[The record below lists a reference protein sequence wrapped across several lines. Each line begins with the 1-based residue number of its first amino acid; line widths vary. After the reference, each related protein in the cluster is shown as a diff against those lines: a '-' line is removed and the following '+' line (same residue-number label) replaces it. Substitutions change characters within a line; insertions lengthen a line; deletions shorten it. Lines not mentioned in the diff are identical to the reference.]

1 MVTSSKSTAAKKTTT
16 ASKST
21 RSNPA
26 QDIQDAMAKP
36 FKGMTERLQNL
47 KVSGAA
53 GALIDSGRKDLQA
66 LVQANEKSYKGLQAV
81 VQRQTELLKSSIG
94 EWQGVV
100 KAIPGKDPKESFA
113 QLDAMGKAAFKKALD
128 DIKELSELAAKSQ
141 ADAFNVVRER
151 INDNVE
157 QARKMLQQPRK

>member
-1 MVTSSKSTAAKKTTT
+1 
-16 ASKST
+16 
-21 RSNPA
+21 
-26 QDIQDAMAKP
+26 
-36 FKGMTERLQNL
+36 
-47 KVSGAA
+47 
-53 GALIDSGRKDLQA
+53 
-66 LVQANEKSYKGLQAV
+66 

-100 KAIPGKDPKESFA
+100 KALPGKDPKESFA
-113 QLDAMGKAAFKKALD
+113 QLDEMGKAAFKRALD
-128 DIKELSELAAKSQ
+128 DIKELAELAAKSQ

>member
-1 MVTSSKSTAAKKTTT
+1 MATSRKSTAEKK
-16 ASKST
+16 ASAAPKAT

-26 QDIQDAMAKP
+26 QDLQDAMTKP

-47 KVSGAA
+47 NVSGAA
-53 GALIDSGRKDLQA
+53 GALLDSGRKDLQA

-100 KAIPGKDPKESFA
+100 KSLPGKDPKEGFA
-113 QLDAMGKAAFKKALD
+113 QLDEMGKTAFKRALD
-128 DIKELSELAAKSQ
+128 DMKELADLAAKSQ
-141 ADAFNVVRER
+141 ADAFNLVRDR

-157 QARKMLQQPRK
+157 QARKMLQQPGK